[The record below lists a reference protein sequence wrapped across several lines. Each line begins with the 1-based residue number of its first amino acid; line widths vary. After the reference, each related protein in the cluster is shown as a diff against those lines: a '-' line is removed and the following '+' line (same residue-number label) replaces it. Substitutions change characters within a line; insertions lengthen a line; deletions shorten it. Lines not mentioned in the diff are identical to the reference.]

1 MATRLQRKHDK
12 DSLKQAGKYILLT
25 IIGLFLLL
33 KFGLPSLIKLAGFI
47 SDLGASNDPIEK
59 QDSLAPAQPVL
70 VALPEATNS
79 ARLDLSGYTEAGAK
93 VRLFRD
99 GITLEET
106 ISTAEG
112 NFEYKNV
119 ALKKGENNFYTQA
132 EDSDG
137 NESEASKNYTVLF
150 DNEKP
155 ELSDENPKPGQKF
168 FDADSPITVI
178 GKTEA
183 GSQLTLNGKFIMV
196 NSEGG
201 FNSRWPLSS
210 GDNQLDFVSRDQAG
224 NETKLNLVVSYTP

>member
-12 DSLKQAGKYILLT
+12 DSIKQAGKYILLT

-33 KFGLPSLIKLAGFI
+33 KFGLPSLIRLAGFI
-47 SDLGASNDPIEK
+47 SDLGSSNDPIEK
-59 QDSLAPAQPVL
+59 QDSLAPAQPIL
-70 VALPEATNS
+70 FSLPEATNS
-79 ARLDLSGYTEAGAK
+79 GQISLAGYTESGAK

-119 ALKKGENNFYTQA
+119 SLKKGENNFYTQA
-132 EDSDG
+132 EDGDG
-137 NESEASKNYTVLF
+137 NESEPSKNYTVVF

-155 ELSDENPKPGQKF
+155 ELSVEEPKPGQKF
-168 FDADSPITVI
+168 FDQDSPITVI

-183 GSQLTLNGKFIMV
+183 GSQLMLNGKFIMV

-201 FNSRWPLSS
+201 FNSRWPLSA

-224 NETKLNLVVSYTP
+224 NETKLNMVVNYSP